1 MLFLIEPD
9 VSGNSVGHIDIKIKN
24 PLSQAKVGEV
34 MTWSSGIRAIYF
46 GIICTE
52 LIFTN
57 E

>member
-1 MLFLIEPD
+1 MEPD
-9 VSGNSVGHIDIKIKN
+9 VSGNSVGHIDIKIRN